1 MGKDLVSQRE
11 SAKIFTE
18 NTDPLLAYPK
28 PSLREQFECT
38 KIKLKLVT
46 MWSCCNLFKDLK
58 FKICEKSHHVE

>member
-28 PSLREQFECT
+28 PSL
-38 KIKLKLVT
+38 
-46 MWSCCNLFKDLK
+46 
-58 FKICEKSHHVE
+58 